1 MALLALT
8 LALLAMTVT
17 TAAIKVLPLDMAQDS
32 FHDQYW
38 GGCRP
43 AVILALPALSHFEF
57 QAVALVAYTTKD
69 IYKEFNA
76 AVCAAGSSRHEYR
89 NNFHFKMLHFLL
101 TQALVTLRHAQNGQ
115 CHHVFRGVH
124 DVQFQSPHR
133 SLWPFPAMA
142 PLAQTLALLAM
153 AMATTAVDVIPLDMA
168 PDSFDD
174 QYQGCGPAM
183 KEALPALNSSEFEQ
197 NKEFAEVWV
206 KAAAEWQSRGPPE
219 SPLSPDQATAIMA
232 FTMTDHR
239 KFNDALHVVGHS
251 RQEYWDNFHFKTLHF
266 LLTDALATLRDAQ
279 NGQCRD
285 AFLMVCGTRFAAQHG
300 DTIRFGHFMPV
311 FLSNQTGECSNTT
324 ILEVHTCHGV
334 DVTLFS
340 EHPEPKIVL
349 IPPFE
354 TFNVT
359 QYTQEGDKTQIQL
372 QSNGTY
378 SKYNC
383 EWLQG

>member
-1 MALLALT
+1 MALLART
-8 LALLAMTVT
+8 LALLAVTVT
-17 TAAIKVLPLDMAQDS
+17 TAAIKVVPLDVAQDS

-43 AVILALPALSHFEF
+43 AVILALLALSHSEF
-57 QAVALVAYTTKD
+57 Q
-69 IYKEFNA
+69 
-76 AVCAAGSSRHEYR
+76 C
-89 NNFHFKMLHFLL
+89 
-101 TQALVTLRHAQNGQ
+101 
-115 CHHVFRGVH
+115 
-124 DVQFQSPHR
+124 PHR
-133 SLWPFPAMA
+133 SLWPLPAMA

-183 KEALPALNSSEFEQ
+183 KEALPALIRSEFEQ
-197 NKEFAEVWV
+197 NKEFADVWV

-219 SPLSPDQATAIMA
+219 SHLSPDQGTAFMA
-232 FTMTDHR
+232 FTMSGLTSI
-239 KFNDALHVVGHS
+239 FNDAVHVAGRS
-251 RQEYWDNFHFKTLHF
+251 QQEYRDNFHFKTLHF

-279 NGQCRD
+279 DGQCRA
-285 AFLMVCGTRFAAQHG
+285 AFLKVCGTRFEAQRG

-311 FLSNQTGECSNTT
+311 FLSKQIGECPSEAM
-324 ILEVHTCHGV
+324 LEVHTCHGV

-340 EHPEPKIVL
+340 KHPEPKIVL

-354 TFNVT
+354 TFKVT

-372 QSNGTY
+372 QSTGTY

-383 EWLQG
+383 EWLRG

>member
-8 LALLAMTVT
+8 LALLAVTVT
-17 TAAIKVLPLDMAQDS
+17 TAAIKVVPLDMAQDS

-43 AVILALPALSHFEF
+43 AVILAFLALSHFE
-57 QAVALVAYTTKD
+57 
-69 IYKEFNA
+69 
-76 AVCAAGSSRHEYR
+76 
-89 NNFHFKMLHFLL
+89 
-101 TQALVTLRHAQNGQ
+101 
-115 CHHVFRGVH
+115 
-124 DVQFQSPHR
+124 FQSPHR
-133 SLWPFPAMA
+133 SLWPLPAMA

-183 KEALPALNSSEFEQ
+183 TEALPALNSSEFEQ

-206 KAAAEWQSRGPPE
+206 KAAAEWQSWDPPE

-232 FTMTDHR
+232 LLMTDHT
-239 KFNDALHVVGHS
+239 KFNDALREAGHS
-251 RQEYWDNFHFKTLHF
+251 RQEYRDNFHFKTLHF

-279 NGQCRD
+279 KGQCRD
-285 AFLMVCGTRFAAQHG
+285 VFLNVSGTCYKAQRG
-300 DTIRFGHFMPV
+300 DTVRFGHFMLLLP
-311 FLSNQTGECSNTT
+311 SNQTGECPGETM
-324 ILEVHTCHGV
+324 LEVHTCQGV
-334 DVTLFS
+334 EIQSFTK
-340 EHPEPKIVL
+340 HPEEKVVL

-354 TFNVT
+354 TFNVA
-359 QYTQEGDKTQIQL
+359 QYTQEGNKTQIQL
-372 QSNGTY
+372 QSTGTY

-383 EWLQG
+383 EWLRGDTTGDRLGE

>member
-1 MALLALT
+1 MAVISSLARVLIVMCPHIAPSNLPAMALLALT

-32 FHDQYW
+32 FHDKYR

-43 AVILALPALSHFEF
+43 AMIVALPALSHSE
-57 QAVALVAYTTKD
+57 
-69 IYKEFNA
+69 
-76 AVCAAGSSRHEYR
+76 
-89 NNFHFKMLHFLL
+89 
-101 TQALVTLRHAQNGQ
+101 
-115 CHHVFRGVH
+115 
-124 DVQFQSPHR
+124 FQSPHR
-133 SLWPFPAMA
+133 SLWPLPAMA

-183 KEALPALNSSEFEQ
+183 TEALPALNSSEFEQ

-206 KAAAEWQSRGPPE
+206 KAAAEWQSWDPPE

-232 FTMTDHR
+232 LLMTDHT
-239 KFNDALHVVGHS
+239 KFNDALREAGHS
-251 RQEYWDNFHFKTLHF
+251 RQEYRDNFHFKTLHF

-279 NGQCRD
+279 KGQCRD
-285 AFLMVCGTRFAAQHG
+285 VFLNVSGTCYKAQRG
-300 DTIRFGHFMPV
+300 DTVRFGHFMLLLP
-311 FLSNQTGECSNTT
+311 SNQTGECPGETM
-324 ILEVHTCHGV
+324 LEVHTCQGV
-334 DVTLFS
+334 EIQSFTK
-340 EHPEPKIVL
+340 HPEEKVVL

-354 TFNVT
+354 TFNVA
-359 QYTQEGDKTQIQL
+359 QYTQEGNKTQIQL

-383 EWLQG
+383 EWLRGDTTGDRLGE